1 MKLLITGA
9 WRDAKENLDSIRSMG
24 HEAVFLQY
32 EKDSLPCA
40 YEWVEGVI
48 CNGLFLHHP
57 IEKFPNLKYI
67 QLTSAGFDRVPM
79 DYIARHGIAIRNARG
94 VYSIPMAEYAVGG
107 VLQIYKQFAF
117 FGQNQKRRAWEKHR
131 GLLELSGKTVCVVGC
146 GSVGSECAKRFQ
158 AFGCTVIG
166 VATSE
171 RIQPFFDA
179 VRPAEEL
186 DIVLSGAD
194 VVVLTLPLNEKTYH
208 LMDAKRL
215 AAMKPGAILVNIA
228 RGAVVDSR
236 ALEDALKQKRL
247 GGAVLDVF
255 EEEPLGA
262 DSPLWELENVILT
275 PHNSFVGDNSN
286 SRLNRILMDNIR
298 NRGILKNSM
307 WQPHWRPYDG
317 L

>member
-9 WRDAKENLDSIRSMG
+9 WRDAQENLERIRDMG

-48 CNGLFLHHP
+48 GNGLFLHHP

-67 QLTSAGFDRVPM
+67 QLTSAGFDRVPV
-79 DYIARHGIAIRNARG
+79 DHIARNGIEIHNARG

-107 VLQIYKQFAF
+107 VLQIYKQFAY
-117 FGQNQKRRAWEKHR
+117 FGQNQKNRVWEKHR
-131 GLLELSGKTVCVVGC
+131 GLLELSGKTVCIVGC

-194 VVVLTLPLNEKTYH
+194 VVVLTLPLTEKTCH
-208 LMDAKRL
+208 LMDAKRF
-215 AAMKPGAILVNIA
+215 ASMKPGAILVNIA
-228 RGAVVDSR
+228 RGAVVDTR

-247 GGAVLDVF
+247 SGAVLDVF

-262 DSPLWELENVILT
+262 DSPLWDLKNVIIT
-275 PHNSFVGDNSN
+275 PHNSFVGEHNQK
-286 SRLNRILMDNIR
+286 RLAQVVLNN
-298 NRGILKNSM
+298 LKDVVV
-307 WQPHWRPYDG
+307 YD
-317 L
+317 